1 MRKSG
6 FLCAVLLAAAACSGS
21 DGTAPLVATSLSV
34 STSPAQISV
43 NGTAQASAIVKDQNG
58 NPLTGQTITWTSLTP
73 AIASVDASTGVV
85 KGLAAGTATIQ
96 GKSGSVTGTGSIIVI
111 APLASCVSGPVVVNL
126 AVGQAAVVNAATS
139 QGCIKIS
146 SATSGS
152 QFLVIAANTNQL
164 SDQLATFTLKTDTGE
179 VVPNTTL
186 LANPYRISANLAA
199 LSAPVP
205 TDALQDA
212 FESKLRLLERKE
224 LKIPDAQR
232 AYRARGS
239 AQSQIR
245 TSLAAAIPN
254 IGDKRA
260 FKVPTSCTVF
270 TTVTATAQY
279 ISNKAIIYLDDAS
292 PSGGFTAT
300 DYQNIANEFDNLI
313 YPTDVSYFGNPLDLD
328 NNGHIIILYTPQV
341 NKLTPTG
348 NPGSFVGGFFFVGD
362 LFPATGSTSDDHCNQ
377 SNVGEIFYVLTPDP
391 GGVIVPNGGGSGNPR
406 STASVR
412 QGTRGTIAHE
422 FQHMINASERIASP
436 IMQDF
441 EEVWLDEGL
450 AHFAEDVNGRAQ
462 LGLADNSNATFETV
476 SANLNDYSAF
486 FFQNFARLDKYMV
499 NPGPNSPTSFHA
511 DTSLADRGAIWSL
524 LRYSADNYAPGGDIK
539 AFTRALAGGPNT
551 GVNNLVTRTGV
562 PFDTLIAGWMI
573 ANYADDAGI
582 PNLPDKYTYK
592 SYNMRSNMSAKF
604 ISPSELFPLQI
615 NDVTTS
621 SFVVS
626 SMGALSGSGD
636 YFRFT
641 EGAVPSARSFRLL
654 NPDGTAASFTGAS
667 FFILRTQ

>member
-1 MRKSG
+1 M
-6 FLCAVLLAAAACSGS
+6 
-21 DGTAPLVATSLSV
+21 
-34 STSPAQISV
+34 
-43 NGTAQASAIVKDQNG
+43 
-58 NPLTGQTITWTSLTP
+58 
-73 AIASVDASTGVV
+73 
-85 KGLAAGTATIQ
+85 
-96 GKSGSVTGTGSIIVI
+96 
-111 APLASCVSGPVVVNL
+111 
-126 AVGQAAVVNAATS
+126 GQAAVVNGATS
-139 QGCIKIS
+139 QGCIKIAS
-146 SATSGS
+146 TGAAS
-152 QFLVIAANTNQL
+152 QYIVIAANANSI
-164 SDQLATFTLKTDTGE
+164 SDQLATFTLKSDTGE

-186 LANPYRISANLAA
+186 LANPYRISASLSA

-205 TDALQDA
+205 TDALQTS
-212 FESKLRLLERKE
+212 FESKLRLQERAE

-239 AQSQIR
+239 GPSQIR
-245 TSLAAAIPN
+245 TSLAVAIPN
-254 IGDKRA
+254 IGDKTT
-260 FKVPTSCTVF
+260 FKVPTSCAVF

-300 DYQNIANEFDNLI
+300 DYQDIANEFDNLI

-362 LFPATGSTSDDHCNQ
+362 LFPSTGQGSCAQ
-377 SNVGEIFYVLTPDP
+377 SNGGEIFYVLTADP
-391 GGVIVPNGGGSGNPR
+391 SGAIVPNGGGTGNPR

-436 IMQDF
+436 ILQDF

-450 AHFAEDVNGRAQ
+450 SHFAEDVNGRAQ
-462 LGLADNSNATFETV
+462 LGLSDNANATFETV

-499 NPGPNSPTSFHA
+499 NPGPNAPTSFSA

-551 GVNNLVTRTGV
+551 GVNNLVTRAGV
-562 PFDTLIAGWMI
+562 PFDTLVAGWMI

-582 PNLPDKYTYK
+582 TGLPDKYTYK
-592 SYNMRSNMSAKF
+592 SYNMRSNMSARF
-604 ISPSELFPLQI
+604 ISASLLYPLQI
-615 NDVTTS
+615 NDIATTS
-621 SFVVS
+621 IAAS
-626 SMGALSGSGD
+626 SVPALSGSGD
-636 YFRFT
+636 YFRFSRVAA
-641 EGAVPSARSFRLL
+641 GPARTFRLL
-654 NPDGTAASFTGAS
+654 NNDGTAASFTGAA
-667 FFILRTQ
+667 FYILRTQ

>member
-6 FLCAVLLAAAACSGS
+6 FLCALLLVAAACSGS

-34 STSPAQISV
+34 STSPSQISV
-43 NGTAQASAIVKDQNG
+43 NGSAQASAIVKDQNG
-58 NPLTGQTITWTSLTP
+58 NALTGQTITWSSLTP
-73 AIASVDASTGVV
+73 AIASVDATTGVV
-85 KGLAAGTATIQ
+85 KGLAPGTATIQ
-96 GKSGSVTGTGSIIVI
+96 GTSGTITGTGTVLVI
-111 APLASCVSGPVVVNL
+111 APATSCLAGPVIVNL
-126 AVGQAAVVNAATS
+126 AVGQATVVNGSTS
-139 QGCIKIS
+139 QGCIKIAS
-146 SATSGS
+146 TSAAS
-152 QFLVIAANTNQL
+152 QYIVIAANTNSI
-164 SDQLATFTLKTDTGE
+164 SDQMATFTLKSDTGE
-179 VVPNTTL
+179 VVPSTTL
-186 LANPYRISANLAA
+186 LANPYRISASLSAA
-199 LSAPVP
+199 SAPVP
-205 TDALQDA
+205 TDALQTA
-212 FESKLRLLERKE
+212 FESKLRLKERAE

-239 AQSQIR
+239 EPSQIR
-245 TSLAAAIPN
+245 TSLAAAVPN
-254 IGDKRA
+254 IGDKTT
-260 FKVPTSCTVF
+260 FKVPTSCAVF

-300 DYQNIANEFDNLI
+300 DYQDIANEFDNLI

-362 LFPATGSTSDDHCNQ
+362 LFPSTGNGSCAQ
-377 SNVGEIFYVLTPDP
+377 SNGGEIFYVLTPDP
-391 GGVIVPNGGGSGNPR
+391 NGTIVPNGGGSGNPR

-436 IMQDF
+436 IEQDF

-462 LGLADNSNATFETV
+462 LGLADNANATFETV
-476 SANLNDYSAF
+476 SANINDYSAF
-486 FFQNFARLDKYMV
+486 FFQNFARLDKYML

-562 PFDTLIAGWMI
+562 PFDTLVAGWMI

-582 PNLPDKYTYK
+582 PGLPDKYTYK
-592 SYNMRSNMSAKF
+592 SYNMRSNMQAGF
-604 ISPSELFPLQI
+604 INQNRLYPLQI
-615 NDVTTS
+615 NDITTTS
-621 SFVVS
+621 VVAS
-626 SMGALSGSGD
+626 GMQALSGSGD
-636 YFRFT
+636 YFRFSRVAS
-641 EGAVPSARSFRLL
+641 GPARSFRLL